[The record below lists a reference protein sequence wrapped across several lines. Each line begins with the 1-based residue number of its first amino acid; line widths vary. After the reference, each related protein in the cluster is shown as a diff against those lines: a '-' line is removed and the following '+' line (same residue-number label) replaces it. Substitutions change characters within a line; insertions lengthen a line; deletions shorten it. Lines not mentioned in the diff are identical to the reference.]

1 VTTDSDVIKSCL
13 EGGLVLCS
21 GISKASLSRYT
32 GTVNPFNSFHGLP
45 STELLSTQ
53 WISPSLIL
61 TLSPYGIKC
70 GKRVLTDS
78 KCLSIKVVKMETL
91 IYLSGTQ

>member
-45 STELLSTQ
+45 SRAFIHSM
-53 WISPSLIL
+53 
-61 TLSPYGIKC
+61 
-70 GKRVLTDS
+70 D
-78 KCLSIKVVKMETL
+78 
-91 IYLSGTQ
+91 